1 MIFLMGKGQE
11 RSEGNK
17 ALFTD
22 HEQAL
27 FHIEVEILEEGS
39 AVRGL
44 SSESMSAGTM
54 YQLSIPKLKV
64 QVL

>member
-39 AVRGL
+39 AVRRL

-54 YQLSIPKLKV
+54 YRLSIPNLKV

>member
-1 MIFLMGKGQE
+1 MVFLMGKGQE
-11 RSEGNK
+11 RSEGEG

-27 FHIEVEILEEGS
+27 FHIEAEILGEGS
-39 AVRGL
+39 AVRRL
-44 SSESMSAGTM
+44 SSESTSAGTM
-54 YQLSIPKLKV
+54 YWLSIPNLKV

>member
-27 FHIEVEILEEGS
+27 FHTEVEILEEGS
-39 AVRGL
+39 AVRRL
-44 SSESMSAGTM
+44 SSESMSAGNV
-54 YQLSIPKLKV
+54 YWLSIPNLKV